1 MKKVE
6 AQKKLDQVS
15 VNEWKL
21 ENVYNFCYL
30 GHHLQA
36 DGDASYA
43 MEVRLAIAKRRFG
56 ELHHIWNS
64 KELPMRLKLQ
74 LYASGVCSILTHSH
88 EAWKLTHDTCRK
100 LQAWNGL
107 NLAIIEANK
116 LAEPDDPDSFRDLI
130 RLQTIMPVYDLVT
143 TLRVR
148 RLAWVGHILRKEESA
163 WTRKVLLLFNEIYP
177 GGYPE
182 GSGPTHGCPP

>member
-1 MKKVE
+1 M
-6 AQKKLDQVS
+6 LRCLL
-15 VNEWKL
+15 NTNPL
-21 ENVYNFCYL
+21 
-30 GHHLQA
+30 
-36 DGDASYA
+36 
-43 MEVRLAIAKRRFG
+43 
-56 ELHHIWNS
+56 
-64 KELPMRLKLQ
+64 
-74 LYASGVCSILTHSH
+74 
-88 EAWKLTHDTCRK
+88 TCRK

-163 WTRKVLLLFNEIYP
+163 WTRQVLLLFNEIYP
-177 GGYPE
+177 SGYPE
-182 GSGPTHGCPP
+182 GSLLMDAPRHDNVSELIELAGKHGDHTEWNLIVRELEQRLTRPGEILGRALSPSMGA